1 MKKNQTARR
10 EGALQRL
17 KNSVFFEKNY
27 RATGKSRTQE
37 EWQVRKDREI
47 ENLEAKL
54 GIRTRK

>member
-17 KNSVFFEKNY
+17 KDSVFFEKND
-27 RATGKSRTQE
+27 RTQE
-37 EWQVRKDREI
+37 AWQVRKDREI

-54 GIRTRK
+54 GLGRRK